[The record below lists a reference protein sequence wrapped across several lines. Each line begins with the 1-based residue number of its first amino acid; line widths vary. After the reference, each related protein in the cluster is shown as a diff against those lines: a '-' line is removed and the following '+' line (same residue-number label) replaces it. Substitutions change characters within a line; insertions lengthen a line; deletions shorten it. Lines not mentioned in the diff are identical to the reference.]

1 MRRKSAQQRES
12 IDAINVE
19 MQMVKTAGISLA
31 AADLKIVLQ
40 TTLARYEEQSV
51 EL

>member
-19 MQMVKTAGISLA
+19 MQMVKTAVRHHQA
-31 AADLKIVLQ
+31 AASEKIIANHTGKV
-40 TTLARYEEQSV
+40 
-51 EL
+51 